1 MPATWDEIRTFGLS
15 LPHTSETTSHGAPA
29 VGVHD
34 HTFMRYR
41 PDDDTVV
48 IACTLSEKRALL
60 ESHDPAMSTITRD
73 DQNTVLLRLE
83 HAELDNEVEEI
94 ITEAWRIAE
103 NQAKQARAL

>member
-15 LPHTSETTSHGAPA
+15 LPHTSGMTSHGTPA

-60 ESHDPAMSTITRD
+60 ESHDPAMSTITSD
-73 DQNTVLLRLE
+73 DQDTVLLRLE

-103 NQAKQARAL
+103 NKSKQARTP

>member
-15 LPHTSETTSHGAPA
+15 PP
-29 VGVHD
+29 
-34 HTFMRYR
+34 RY
-41 PDDDTVV
+41 
-48 IACTLSEKRALL
+48 
-60 ESHDPAMSTITRD
+60 
-73 DQNTVLLRLE
+73 DQDTVLLRLG

>member
-1 MPATWDEIRTFGLS
+1 MLAIWDEIRTFGLS
-15 LPHTSETTSHGAPA
+15 LPHTSETTSHDMPA

-34 HTFMRYR
+34 HVFMQFRT
-41 PDDDTVV
+41 DDDAVL

-60 ESHDPAMSTITRD
+60 ESHDPAMSTMTHD
-73 DQNTVLLRLE
+73 DQDTVLLRLE

>member
-1 MPATWDEIRTFGLS
+1 MPTTWDEIRAFGLA
-15 LPHTSETTSHGAPA
+15 LPHTTESTWEGTPA
-29 VGVHD
+29 VSVHD
-34 HTFMRYR
+34 HPFMRLR

-60 ESHDPAMSTITRD
+60 ESHDPAMSTITHRD
-73 DQNTVLLRLE
+73 YDTVLLRLE

-103 NQAKQARAL
+103 TQAKQAGAL

>member
-15 LPHTSETTSHGAPA
+15 LPHTTETTSHGSPA

-60 ESHDPAMSTITRD
+60 ESHDPAMSTITYD
-73 DQNTVLLRLE
+73 DLNTVLLRLE

>member
-15 LPHTSETTSHGAPA
+15 LPHTFETTSHGMPA

-34 HTFMRYR
+34 HTFMRFR

-73 DQNTVLLRLE
+73 DHDTVLLRLE

>member
-15 LPHTSETTSHGAPA
+15 LPHTSETTSHGSPA

-73 DQNTVLLRLE
+73 DQDTVLLRLE

-103 NQAKQARAL
+103 IYAKQARAL